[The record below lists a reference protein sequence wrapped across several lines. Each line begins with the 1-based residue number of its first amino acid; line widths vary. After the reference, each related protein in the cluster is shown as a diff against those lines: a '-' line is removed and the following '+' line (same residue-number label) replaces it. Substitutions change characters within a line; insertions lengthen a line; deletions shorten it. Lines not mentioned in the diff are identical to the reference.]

1 MYRGI
6 SYSPPRVSGVTMAVW
21 LMTRGNGRMLFGV
34 PLSRNVKA
42 ARHST
47 ITRVSVLSA
56 VIVAL
61 NLVVA
66 STGLAQNSSEGDG
79 DHNEQDE
86 CPPETRQPIK
96 NCDDVRRIAY
106 ANALRRGYANINGN
120 GIPDVMERPYQ
131 VGWNDCSTGNA
142 HVACMFNDEC
152 TEEQGML
159 LGLRSQSAWHATVLY
174 RGKNGQEFE
183 CDFTPQSSGIFIR
196 DRADT
201 QVGLAFPDWGE
212 SIDPQYAK
220 DGCVTNGASTT
231 ALNPGGGLFGGGGGS
246 MQDMMMMMAIM
257 QMLNGDQNQTS
268 PQSSLEGQPA
278 SSEIVI
284 PTPTPT
290 FTPTSAPT
298 PVSDA
303 TSSSSK
309 SSTAISDA
317 AIVSS
322 QGEASHEASA
332 DFTHRLEGLDDQEVL
347 AEKSRTAEWE
357 LKRDGMF

>member
-1 MYRGI
+1 
-6 SYSPPRVSGVTMAVW
+6 
-21 LMTRGNGRMLFGV
+21 MLFGV

-42 ARHST
+42 ARHSA
-47 ITRVSVLSA
+47 ITRVSVRFA

-66 STGLAQNSSEGDG
+66 STGLAQNSSEGEG
-79 DHNEQDE
+79 DHNKENE

-174 RGKNGQEFE
+174 RGRNGQEFE

-212 SIDPQYAK
+212 SIDPQYAE

-257 QMLNGDQNQTS
+257 RLFNGNQD
-268 PQSSLEGQPA
+268 QSSPLSSVDGQPA
-278 SSEIVI
+278 SSEVVI
-284 PTPTPT
+284 PTPT
-290 FTPTSAPT
+290 FTPTPVPT
-298 PVSDA
+298 PASD
-303 TSSSSK
+303 TKSSSSK
-309 SSTAISDA
+309 PSTAISDA

-322 QGEASHEASA
+322 PGGSSSEVSA
-332 DFTHRLEGLDDQEVL
+332 DFTHRIESEELDDEQEF
-347 AEKSRTAEWE
+347 AEKPRTAEWE